1 MREYVFVAPVT
12 NLIFFSIFNPI
23 IYIKYLTI
31 KDMFYLTCF
40 FSIKAITNYQK
51 SMNKVKKKKNTNSLP
66 YLSSIINRVSFRYS
80 IERKYQPRLSR
91 DCTIFLL
98 VSYCLTN
105 ERLNS
110 KLLLDFNNSLSFL
123 IWARSKFGSFDFAFL
138 FSTYIYIYIYLL
150 TNLSLNY
157 ITFIYSL
164 CLQNFK
170 VIKD

>member
-51 SMNKVKKKKNTNSLP
+51 SMNKVKKKNTNSLP

-138 FSTYIYIYIYLL
+138 FSTNIYIYIYIYIDKSTVKLHYLHIFSML
-150 TNLSLNY
+150 TK
-157 ITFIYSL
+157 F
-164 CLQNFK
+164 
-170 VIKD
+170 